1 MSYNCEA
8 LAAEDR
14 VAKLRMEVTALE
26 EKFLLSSNAM
36 ESANQQDSLQTESL
50 KEQVTITPTQ
60 RDDALRQLS
69 VS

>member
-14 VAKLRMEVTALE
+14 VAKLRMKVTALE

-50 KEQVTITPTQ
+50 KEQVTIIPTQ